1 MLLTSGNRLW
11 AFSRLSSILAHD
23 RCDVRQ
29 CRASSILI
37 LQWFWIPLFPNCSLD
52 FRMRYMARENISTR
66 CLMPTLRLQLDA
78 ESRHTRGRQVYKRQG
93 ILTLKVV
100 FSLSLWKKT
109 GASRFANVSTL
120 FAHPLVRGATIQ
132 PAAESLPILDPC
144 AAFRRKWTPACPP
157 RRVIPITLSQRIMN
171 TIILALDNCRSLP

>member
-1 MLLTSGNRLW
+1 MTSGNRLW
-11 AFSRLSSILAHD
+11 AFSRLSSILAYD
-23 RCDVRQ
+23 RCNVRQ
-29 CRASSILI
+29 CRASSILT

-93 ILTLKVV
+93 ILILKVV

-109 GASRFANVSTL
+109 GASRFTNISTL
-120 FAHPLVRGATIQ
+120 FAHPFVRGAAIQ
-132 PAAESLPILDPC
+132 PAAESLPSSTHAPY
-144 AAFRRKWTPACPP
+144 FRIYGKWTPACLP
-157 RRVIPITLSQRIMN
+157 RRIIPTTLLRRIMN
-171 TIILALDNCRSLP
+171 TIILALDNCLSLP